1 MNVKTIYRVF
11 SLLLLLTVLVSPV
24 YGKDA
29 EVVDVMA
36 EGVSSAQDTAIARDL
51 ALRDAQRRAV
61 EKGVGVYIDAETQ
74 LENLQV
80 IEDSILSTSQGY
92 LLPDYKILSEG
103 MEFDGL
109 YHLVLSAKVRLGK
122 LSDDLV
128 LLDELHKTGLIKRAD
143 NPRIMISINREVNG
157 SMAAFDTAITNLSEV
172 LASHGHEVVTGADD
186 DCEILISGSIAI
198 GKSGPLKIGVVTV
211 SPVTAE
217 LEVKGIWTGNSSVI
231 FSKVVRSKSTNTEV
245 EAIADAC
252 KNAGDYLAGSILKN
266 IVSDTNKIELQLR
279 GVSYEDFEQLT
290 RNLIRIRGVL
300 NRYTRSYDE
309 NSHSIIDIESTG
321 HSWQLVQKLR
331 DMSEFGF
338 VTEAVSRNRIT
349 LRKQL

>member
-1 MNVKTIYRVF
+1 MKTIYRVF
-11 SLLLLLTVLVSPV
+11 YLLLLLTVLISTI
-24 YGKDA
+24 YGKDND
-29 EVVDVMA
+29 VVDVMA
-36 EGVSSAQDTAIARDL
+36 EGVSSAQDAAMARDQ
-51 ALRDAQRRAV
+51 ALRDAQRSAV

-74 LENLQV
+74 LQNLQV
-80 IEDSILSTSQGY
+80 IEDNILSTSQGY
-92 LLPDYKILSEG
+92 LLPGYKILSEG
-103 MEFDGL
+103 MDSDGM

-128 LLDELHKTGLIKRAD
+128 LLDELHKAGLIKKAN
-143 NPRIMISINREVNG
+143 NPRIMISIKRETGG
-157 SMAAFDTAITNLSEV
+157 SMVASDTAVSNLSEV
-172 LASHGHEVVTGADD
+172 LASHGLEVVTGVDD
-186 DCEILISGSIAI
+186 DCEILISGRIDVNK
-198 GKSGPLKIGVVTV
+198 GEPLKIGVVTV

-217 LEVKGIWTGNSSVI
+217 LEVKGVWTGNSSVI
-231 FSKVVRSKSTNTEV
+231 FSKVVKSKGANTEV

-252 KNAGDYLAGSILKN
+252 KNVGGFLASSILKN